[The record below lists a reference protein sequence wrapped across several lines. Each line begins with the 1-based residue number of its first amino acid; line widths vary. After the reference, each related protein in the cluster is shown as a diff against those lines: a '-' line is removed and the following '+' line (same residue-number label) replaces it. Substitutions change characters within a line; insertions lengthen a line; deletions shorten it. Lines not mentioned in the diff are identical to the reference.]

1 MSTFNEL
8 VNQIDNYIT
17 NQRDRGTAF
26 EKLAVAYLKN
36 EPAFKNKYSDVW
48 MLNEVPAEYNISK
61 QDTGVDIVA
70 KDRITGKLTAIQ
82 AKYYKG
88 KVGKDTINS
97 FIAESGKDYYAD
109 GMIIS
114 STDDWNKNA
123 KKATEELS
131 KDISI
136 IGLSQ
141 LQNANFDWQLFDF
154 DSQDKKLSRKP
165 KELRDYQKEAIQ
177 KSLAYFKENT
187 RGKLVMAPGTGK
199 TFTSLK
205 IAEALMN
212 ETGNNN
218 FNVLYLVPSIQLLSQ
233 TLFNWNSDKSDDI
246 SMVSFS
252 VVSDKKATKKKTGED
267 DLSAKD
273 VGFPATT
280 NVDELMA
287 NYANIQ
293 KQSQKNMTVV
303 FSTYQSIDVIS
314 KAQKQGYP
322 EFDLIVADEAH
333 RTTGA
338 SQMGDASVF
347 TKVHDNS
354 IVKGKLRLYQ
364 TATPKVYGPEAKKK
378 ADDNSMVISSMD
390 DEAKYGTEIFRLG
403 FGDAV
408 SRGYLTDYK
417 VSVLAVSENYINK
430 NMQSVMA
437 SSTSELDT
445 NDIGKIIGV
454 WNAMVKRNGITG
466 EITGAPMKRAIAFT
480 DTIEHSKQLAEE
492 FNYVIN
498 DYLGAQAEDSFSVN
512 VHHVDGGLNAL
523 QKKTQLDWL
532 ASDMEE
538 NEARVLSNVRF
549 LTEGIDVPNL
559 DAVIFL
565 SPKKS
570 QVDIVQAVG
579 RIMRKFEGKEYGYII
594 LPVVIDTNSD
604 PASVLDN
611 NDKYKEVWQVLN
623 ALRSTDERFEAEI
636 NKLELN
642 KNKSGRINV
651 IGTNSSPEEA
661 VTEDNGKAIENGE
674 GKQPVQMA
682 LNLDEMSGLEQA
694 FYGRIVKKV
703 GDRRYL
709 EDWSKDVAEIAKRH
723 ITKINDLI
731 DSQAGAKKAFDV
743 FLTSLQH
750 NINSSVDKKQAIEM
764 LAQHLITQPIFEA
777 LFEGYSF
784 VKDNPVSHA
793 MNDVVNEFSKY
804 GFDKEQKELAPF
816 YESVKLRASGID
828 NAEAK
833 QKIIVTLYD
842 KFFRTGFK
850 DITEQLGIVFT
861 PVEVVDFIIK
871 SVDYVYYK
879 QSINF

>member
-48 MLNEVPAEYNISK
+48 MLNEVSAEYNISK

-70 KDRITGKLTAIQ
+70 KDRITGKLTAVQ

-88 KVGKDTINS
+88 KVGKETINS
-97 FIAESGKDYYAD
+97 FIAESSKDYYAD

-154 DSQDKKLSRKP
+154 DSQDKNLGRKP
-165 KELRDYQKEAIQ
+165 KELRDYQKEAIE

-199 TFTSLK
+199 TFTSLN

-212 ETGNNN
+212 ETGKSN
-218 FNVLYLVPSIQLLSQ
+218 FNILYLVPSIQLLSQ
-233 TLFNWNSDKSDDI
+233 TLFNWNADKSDDI

-280 NVDELMA
+280 NVDELMV
-287 NYANIQ
+287 NYANVQ
-293 KQSQKNMTVV
+293 NQSEKNMTVV

-338 SQMGDASVF
+338 SQMGDAGVF
-347 TKVHDNS
+347 TKVHDNGV
-354 IVKGKLRLYQ
+354 VKGKLRLYQ
-364 TATPKVYGPEAKKK
+364 TVTPKAYGPEAKKK

-430 NMQSVMA
+430 NMQS
-437 SSTSELDT
+437 
-445 NDIGKIIGV
+445 I
-454 WNAMVKRNGITG
+454 MV
-466 EITGAPMKRAIAFT
+466 
-480 DTIEHSKQLAEE
+480 S
-492 FNYVIN
+492 NY
-498 DYLGAQAEDSFSVN
+498 
-512 VHHVDGGLNAL
+512 
-523 QKKTQLDWL
+523 
-532 ASDMEE
+532 
-538 NEARVLSNVRF
+538 
-549 LTEGIDVPNL
+549 
-559 DAVIFL
+559 
-565 SPKKS
+565 
-570 QVDIVQAVG
+570 
-579 RIMRKFEGKEYGYII
+579 
-594 LPVVIDTNSD
+594 
-604 PASVLDN
+604 
-611 NDKYKEVWQVLN
+611 
-623 ALRSTDERFEAEI
+623 
-636 NKLELN
+636 
-642 KNKSGRINV
+642 
-651 IGTNSSPEEA
+651 
-661 VTEDNGKAIENGE
+661 
-674 GKQPVQMA
+674 
-682 LNLDEMSGLEQA
+682 
-694 FYGRIVKKV
+694 
-703 GDRRYL
+703 
-709 EDWSKDVAEIAKRH
+709 
-723 ITKINDLI
+723 
-731 DSQAGAKKAFDV
+731 
-743 FLTSLQH
+743 
-750 NINSSVDKKQAIEM
+750 
-764 LAQHLITQPIFEA
+764 
-777 LFEGYSF
+777 
-784 VKDNPVSHA
+784 
-793 MNDVVNEFSKY
+793 
-804 GFDKEQKELAPF
+804 
-816 YESVKLRASGID
+816 
-828 NAEAK
+828 
-833 QKIIVTLYD
+833 
-842 KFFRTGFK
+842 
-850 DITEQLGIVFT
+850 
-861 PVEVVDFIIK
+861 
-871 SVDYVYYK
+871 
-879 QSINF
+879 